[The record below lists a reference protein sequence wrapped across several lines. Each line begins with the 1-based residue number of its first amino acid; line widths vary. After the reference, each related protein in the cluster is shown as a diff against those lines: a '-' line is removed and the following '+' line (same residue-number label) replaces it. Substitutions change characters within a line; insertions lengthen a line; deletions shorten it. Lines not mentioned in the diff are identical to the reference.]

1 MLRPRFGLH
10 RRLRGAHDVASGTT
24 QKLSNGLSALV
35 RRAQQWVASRE
46 RLVASWLRHFSTQ
59 PRSKFPASR
68 RDAAGAL
75 RLPFWWEYESELK
88 CRLALE
94 AVLRRLFSLVPEP
107 MSPA

>member
-1 MLRPRFGLH
+1 M
-10 RRLRGAHDVASGTT
+10 
-24 QKLSNGLSALV
+24 

-59 PRSKFPASR
+59 PHSKFPASR

-94 AVLRRLFSLVPEP
+94 AVLRRLFSMLPEECALP
-107 MSPA
+107 